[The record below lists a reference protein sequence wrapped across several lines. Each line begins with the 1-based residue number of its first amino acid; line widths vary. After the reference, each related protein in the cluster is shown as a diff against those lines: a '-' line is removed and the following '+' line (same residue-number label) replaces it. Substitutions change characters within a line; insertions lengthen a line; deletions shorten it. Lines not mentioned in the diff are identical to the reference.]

1 MAYWQLASVVNCS
14 DTDNTNLKMHFLIF
28 VLYQKFKKYG
38 PWTNSGLW
46 AHSVDPQNNWY
57 YKELFNKI
65 NTKGTNST
73 ELPRYLCNKLST
85 VPTYLFSSSAA
96 IAHHMTIVKQA
107 EKSLSQPRPLALF
120 RWSRKNSV
128 WKPLY
133 SVNKA
138 KAAPLPPYRQQEGAE
153 V

>member
-1 MAYWQLASVVNCS
+1 
-14 DTDNTNLKMHFLIF
+14 
-28 VLYQKFKKYG
+28 
-38 PWTNSGLW
+38 
-46 AHSVDPQNNWY
+46 
-57 YKELFNKI
+57 
-65 NTKGTNST
+65 
-73 ELPRYLCNKLST
+73 LCNKLST

-153 V
+153 VYFLVTPDLGTRWRVSGQHHTPAVLYLGERTPGTHCIGGWVGLRAGLEIEA